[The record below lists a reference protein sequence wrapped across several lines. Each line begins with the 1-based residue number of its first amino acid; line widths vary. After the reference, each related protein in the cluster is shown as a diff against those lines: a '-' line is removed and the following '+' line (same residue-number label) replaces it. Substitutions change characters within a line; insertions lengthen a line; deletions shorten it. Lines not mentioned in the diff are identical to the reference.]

1 MVVAVEQQAPGL
13 PDAGSLKDL
22 SPAVAITLL
31 IVSGLAVILFYFGD
45 ALRTKLLRRPL
56 EPPTPPDVSVPPVAA
71 PAVTQANDLANEVIA
86 ELRERNRGLERQLAL
101 QTRRIDELRDE
112 IEQLRLELQ
121 RARLR
126 GGRDAGY

>member
-1 MVVAVEQQAPGL
+1 VVVDVEQQAPGI

-22 SPAVAITLL
+22 PTPVAITLL
-31 IVSGLAVILFYFGD
+31 IVTLAAVTLFYFSD
-45 ALRTKLLRRPL
+45 AIRSRLSRK
-56 EPPTPPDVSVPPVAA
+56 PPEKPPDPPVPPPVAA
-71 PAVTQANDLANEVIA
+71 PAVEAANSMANEVIA

-126 GGRDAGY
+126 GGRDAY